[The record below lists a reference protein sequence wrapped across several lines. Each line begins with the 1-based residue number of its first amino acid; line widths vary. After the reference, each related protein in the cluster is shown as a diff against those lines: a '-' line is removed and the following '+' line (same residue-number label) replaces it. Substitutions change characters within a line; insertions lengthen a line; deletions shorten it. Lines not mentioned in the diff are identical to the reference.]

1 MLKLKCLGKKTPATS
16 WWTVKEYIFFGGGGR
31 SFGGLKAQV
40 KSDFKFWHN
49 PLLLHEGKRKSGN
62 FAWAG
67 HGDSLGS
74 AAPFSMH
81 LGLICYDKEAPR
93 TASVWNLSETESQR
107 CMLPSAGIHIK
118 ADAHITL
125 RISHRSISSDQL
137 PLRLHPPFLSL
148 RSSVRRL
155 YLFDLAAWAARLLCT
170 ARLRAVK
177 YSLFLCVM
185 TFTHPGSR
193 GENKGN
199 ATMSRR
205 KRRRFHDKCGL

>member
-1 MLKLKCLGKKTPATS
+1 M
-16 WWTVKEYIFFGGGGR
+16 KE
-31 SFGGLKAQV
+31 
-40 KSDFKFWHN
+40 N
-49 PLLLHEGKRKSGN
+49 ERKVSGN
-62 FAWAG
+62 FGWAS

-81 LGLICYDKEAPR
+81 LGLICYDKKAPR

-107 CMLPSAGIHIK
+107 CTLPSAGIHIK

-125 RISHRSISSDQL
+125 WISLRSISSDQL

-155 YLFDLAAWAARLLCT
+155 YLFDLAAWAARLLCI
-170 ARLRAVK
+170 AWLHAVN

-193 GENKGN
+193 GENIRN
-199 ATMSRR
+199 MTMSRK
-205 KRRRFHDKCGL
+205 KRRRFQDKCGM